1 MRNLY
6 TKNKMCKEAAKN
18 LMDTGCKEHRAQ
30 ETSSLFERNTA
41 SLENNVGRGVNNN
54 IMEGKTGLEG
64 KK

>member
-1 MRNLY
+1 
-6 TKNKMCKEAAKN
+6 MCKEAAKN